1 MDKQDPKYDLVFDL
15 IEHPENYTSEQLAK
29 ILSDP
34 ETREFYR
41 LLCLTDS
48 AIEAYKMNIDVDAEW
63 NDFTRKYNIVPPHRF
78 LLFGNR
84 AASIAAIICT
94 SILAV
99 GAGIAVT
106 VSVINRDT
114 EPLGDTNPAEII
126 TTAHT
131 EPSDTSATP
140 ADTLTAVSTSVM
152 FENAPL
158 ESIMT
163 TIASIYRV
171 EVRFNNREVAD
182 LHLYYKLDTTLPLD
196 DILGQLNTFEQI
208 NIRRND
214 NTLYID

>member
-15 IEHPENYTSEQLAK
+15 IEHPENYTSEQFAK

-63 NDFTRKYNIVPPHRF
+63 NDFTRKYHIIPPRRF
-78 LLFGNR
+78 MLFGNR

-106 VSVINRDT
+106 VSVINRGA

-131 EPSDTSATP
+131 KPSDISATP
-140 ADTLTAVSTSVM
+140 TDTLTAVSMSKGRSRKKRRSHTRAVKDGKRRSQRRAVPFRGADASALHEGPHSV
-152 FENAPL
+152 L
-158 ESIMT
+158 S
-163 TIASIYRV
+163 
-171 EVRFNNREVAD
+171 
-182 LHLYYKLDTTLPLD
+182 
-196 DILGQLNTFEQI
+196 
-208 NIRRND
+208 
-214 NTLYID
+214 

>member
-48 AIEAYKMNIDVDAEW
+48 AIEAHKMNIDVDAEW
-63 NDFTRKYNIVPPHRF
+63 NDFTRKYHIIPPRRF

-84 AASIAAIICT
+84 TASIAAIICT

-99 GAGIAVT
+99 GAGITVT
-106 VSVINRDT
+106 VSVINRGA
-114 EPLGDTNPAEII
+114 EPLEDTNPTEII